1 MTFGMMSRACVCVVQ
16 RQAQRQIL
24 TEEQRPEALQTLLH
38 SYDQMLQYLLL
49 LVKYKC

>member
-1 MTFGMMSRACVCVVQ
+1 MTFGMMSRVVCVVQ

-24 TEEQRPEALQTLLH
+24 TEEQRPEALQTLH